1 MKRFTCLL
9 LALAACGGGAA
20 VGEMRTGLPHA
31 SRPADCQLELVS
43 VTAGDMA
50 PGAKFGSGGEYEM
63 IGMVTIG
70 ADAGTDAFSEKMKQ
84 LVRPRACGMGGEIVS
99 LLASGSDANAYGH
112 PQQSIA
118 YTVWAK
124 RSAAPS
130 GPQAF

>member
-1 MKRFTCLL
+1 MKRLTCLFV
-9 LALAACGGGAA
+9 ALAACGGPA
-20 VGEMRTGLPHA
+20 VGEVRTGLPHT
-31 SRPADCQLELVS
+31 SRPADCQLQLVS
-43 VTAGDMA
+43 VSAGDMA
-50 PGAKFGSGGEYEM
+50 PGARFGSGGEYEM

-70 ADAGTDAFSEKMKQ
+70 ADSGTDAFSDEMKK
-84 LVRPRACGMGGEIVS
+84 LVRPRACRMGGEIVS

-124 RSAAPS
+124 RSTAPS